1 MKDAEER
8 LAFLLRD
15 RHMTISTAESCTG
28 GNIAHRLTLRSGSSA
43 YFKGS
48 VVSYCNEVKMKV
60 LGVKKTTIDA
70 FTVVSVEVAK
80 DMAVGVRAL
89 MNTDLS
95 VATTG
100 IAGPSGAMEGK
111 PVGTVCISAASH
123 GKCVSRCEVF
133 DGDREAVIA
142 QATQRAIEMAIELI
156 EAE

>member
-80 DMAVGVRAL
+80 EMAVGVRAL
-89 MNTDLS
+89 MNTDL
-95 VATTG
+95 
-100 IAGPSGAMEGK
+100 
-111 PVGTVCISAASH
+111 
-123 GKCVSRCEVF
+123 
-133 DGDREAVIA
+133 
-142 QATQRAIEMAIELI
+142 
-156 EAE
+156 